1 MPKISYNPVDRRP
14 PPPASIIV
22 IRLFGMVVMALSL
35 LGVAYLLTSFSGSGK
50 KQDWGWDPASVRTN
64 FEPIYTPE
72 QLERIQR
79 ESMGRAFALNGVP
92 QDPIVKPPV
101 NAPSN
106 TPGLPVPFAG
116 NEPRPIPVEPGGVD
130 QRELWAQRDQ
140 RHLDLAK
147 QLKDGHAFNLIDET
161 ANILD
166 FQPFTDSDRTRLMA
180 EFEANRGRQADPYER
195 LALKVM
201 RGLPKPGSAAWAEY
215 AAKINQD
222 VFLYAPGMP
231 AIDVYRGRVFGV
243 QGRLFDLYEV
253 RPEVPIV
260 LADGSRIESYYEGV
274 IALLGKG
281 VGRDEHAI
289 EQRLV
294 MFQTLSLGD
303 DLKPLLNAQG
313 NVSQAD
319 RLAGESVMVKL
330 SGAYLRL
337 WIYSREVAPFSNA
350 AKRVLCQA
358 HLPLLLS
365 SDVARSEGKPY
376 ELTDE
381 LLQQVRDAMRE
392 DPIFVESEAAYYA
405 MLAKANDPRDEV
417 TPVENVGYFDLAGG
431 QGETGPRYRGQGIRV
446 VGMIGDDF
454 APVVLPPNISGM
466 RRVFRALVLGD
477 TGDVNSPKKYL
488 VDMIEPPTG
497 LEPRALVAF
506 NARYYRN
513 VFETRSTSS
522 DVRPLLVVRRI
533 SGLREGKDETDWVF
547 VMVGVAAFIGLF
559 VALLWFV
566 LSDRRE
572 RKAFETTTMEV
583 ARKRLE
589 KRGGLKLKPLP
600 GDQAK
605 GSEAAPGDKPPPTDP
620 AA

>member
-1 MPKISYNPVDRRP
+1 MPRIVYNPVDRRP
-14 PPPASIIV
+14 APPASIIV
-22 IRLFGMVVMALSL
+22 IRLFGLVVMAFSL
-35 LGVAYLLTSFSGSGK
+35 LGVAYLLMSFSGGSK
-50 KQDWGWDPASVRTN
+50 KPDWNWDPASVRTN

-79 ESMGRAFALNGVP
+79 ENMGRAFSLNNVP

-106 TPGLPVPFAG
+106 APGLPVPFGG

-130 QRELWAQRDQ
+130 QRELWAQRDE
-140 RHLDLAK
+140 RHLDLAR
-147 QLKDGHAFNLIDET
+147 QLKDGHAFNLIDEV

-180 EFEANRGRQADPYER
+180 EFAANRGRQADPYER
-195 LALKVM
+195 LALKVLRAM
-201 RGLPKPGSAAWAEY
+201 PKLGSTAWADYE
-215 AAKINQD
+215 AKINRD
-222 VFLYAPGMP
+222 AFLYAPGMP

-253 RPEVPIV
+253 RPDAPII
-260 LADGSRIESYYEGV
+260 LADGSKVESYFEGV
-274 IALLGKG
+274 VALLGKG
-281 VGRDEHAI
+281 VGRDEHAV

-319 RLAGESVMVKL
+319 RLVSDAVMVKL

-337 WIYSREVAPFSNA
+337 WIYSREVAPFSSA
-350 AKRVLCQA
+350 AKPALCQA
-358 HLPLLLS
+358 HLPLLLTA
-365 SDVARSEGKPY
+365 DVARAQGKPY

-405 MLAKANDPRDEV
+405 MLAKANDPQDEV
-417 TPVENVGYFDLAGG
+417 TPVDSIGYFDLAGG
-431 QGETGPRYRGQGIRV
+431 QGETGPRYRGQGIRI

-454 APVVLPPNISGM
+454 APVILPPNISGM

-488 VDMIEPPTG
+488 VDMLEPPTG
-497 LEPRALVAF
+497 LEPRALVGF

-513 VFETRSTSS
+513 VFETKSTSS
-522 DVRPLLVVRRI
+522 DVRPLLIVRRV

-547 VMVGVAAFIGLF
+547 VLVGVAAFIGLF

-566 LSDRRE
+566 MSDRRE
-572 RKAFETTTMEV
+572 RKAFEATTMDV

-600 GDQAK
+600 GDKPAAA
-605 GSEAAPGDKPPPTDP
+605 GDEAPDKPPEPPP
-620 AA
+620 AG